1 MAEEKRVPDEIS
13 CQEQIFDI
21 AMHKSSNTLVA
32 GLINGVVEV
41 WRHTG
46 NDDGEN
52 NLLMTLKVRVF
63 AFLSSSIS

>member
-21 AMHKSSNTLVA
+21 AMHKSSNTLAA

-52 NLLMTLKVRVF
+52 NLLMTLKVLVL
-63 AFLSSSIS
+63 AFLSC